1 MVFGQ
6 VITPQLILAH
16 FTIHVFTLHDCYD
29 DCGRRGSLDPADVGE
44 QFMRETGGDLADAR
58 CRLHG
63 DRSIQPTRPIDLR
76 GRKEGIQLAR
86 RLVWAKLF
94 HQDFKDAFIVHFPC
108 THSWWMMWSS
118 FPLPRG
124 TGMCT
129 HAASPTTF
137 HSGSTTYYNMIHHR
151 APGRRYAW
159 TWGKFW
165 LGTSIG
171 TCSGRASLL
180 PDRFFHLHPP
190 TFYFSGNRTGSLE
203 TWVTEFRWAKLESC
217 QLYRF
222 PVISY
227 PTLYI
232 DILDWLLNWLCW
244 GRKYTIYFF
253 SRMACVHHI
262 LKEELARK
270 PRYSHQCSFKCYIS
284 TSTTTPI
291 LELL

>member
-1 MVFGQ
+1 MRGSSSPAASSERNCSIKISRTHSLF
-6 VITPQLILAH
+6 IFRAH
-16 FTIHVFTLHDCYD
+16 IHGGW
-29 DCGRRGSLDPADVGE
+29 CGRPFRCLGVQVCVHMLPLLPLFTPA
-44 QFMRETGGDLADAR
+44 A
-58 CRLHG
+58 
-63 DRSIQPTRPIDLR
+63 QPTSAWFIIEHPA
-76 GRKEGIQLAR
+76 EGMHGCHGSFGWGPLLERAQGVHDFCRTGSFTYTHQL
-86 RLVWAKLF
+86 
-94 HQDFKDAFIVHFPC
+94 
-108 THSWWMMWSS
+108 
-118 FPLPRG
+118 
-124 TGMCT
+124 
-129 HAASPTTF
+129 
-137 HSGSTTYYNMIHHR
+137 STSQEI
-151 APGRRYAW
+151 W
-159 TWGKFW
+159 
-165 LGTSIG
+165 
-171 TCSGRASLL
+171 
-180 PDRFFHLHPP
+180 
-190 TFYFSGNRTGSLE
+190 TGSLE

-232 DILDWLLNWLCW
+232 VILDWLLNWLCW